1 MGCDYFF
8 NFVKKRSSLKVEFF
22 IARKIRSGGVS
33 GKKFAGPVLKV
44 AVGGVMVGMIVM
56 ILTIAISSGFKRE
69 IREKIVG
76 FGGHVQVENLD
87 FNMSFEPNPIRYDS
101 ALVNSIKS
109 LEGVRWVQR
118 FASKAGIMSTEQNM
132 QGVVLKGIGHEY
144 DTTFLNSILVEGRL
158 PNTSQETPANEILI
172 SALLSQML
180 YLEEGEEVFIY
191 FFQEQIRVRRFTVV
205 GIFDSNLP
213 EFDKMNVVSD
223 LRHVQRINNWNPDQ
237 VAGLEVIT
245 SDFDNVQYW
254 GARIEAITAGHIS
267 PDGGLLRVRTVYD
280 IHPQIF
286 GWLDLLD
293 MNLVVIIILIIMVAG
308 FNMISGLLIM
318 ILERTK
324 MIGVLKALGMEG
336 WPLRKIFL
344 FLATRVTIRGLVWG
358 NAIGIGLCLIQHY
371 FGLVKLDPANYFL
384 DTVPIY
390 LNPLHLLFLNAGVI
404 VAIFLMMVGPSYM
417 ARKISPVRAI
427 LFD

>member
-1 MGCDYFF
+1 LGCDYFF

-245 SDFDNVQYW
+245 SDFDHVHYW

>member
-245 SDFDNVQYW
+245 SDFDHVHYW

-324 MIGVLKALGMEG
+324 MIGVLKAIGMEG